1 MSRNRNELASETG
14 SGIVG
19 FVLVA
24 PLVVAIF
31 VAIGQIAM
39 LVADKSVLNSAAVIG
54 ARTASAADASN
65 ADGRSA
71 VLGVLASRGAG
82 FRPESSSDSSG
93 SRAANSAAELV
104 ANDFDS
110 RNQEITTKISCS
122 KKPCLSPGG
131 FVTVIVSKKVKLDLP
146 RALGSRSVVV
156 TSQHTAIVDELRSP

>member
-1 MSRNRNELASETG
+1 MKLFTSNEGNVIVEFI
-14 SGIVG
+14 GITVAL
-19 FVLVA
+19 LV
-24 PLVVAIF
+24 PLSIIANSSIMVAN
-31 VAIGQIAM
+31 AY
-39 LVADKSVLNSAAVIG
+39 LSADIS
-54 ARTASAADASN
+54 ARTAARAF
-65 ADGRSA
+65 
-71 VLGVLASRGAG
+71 VV
-82 FRPESSSDSSG
+82 SSSDSSG

-146 RALGSRSVVV
+146 RALGSSSVVV